1 MSRLLVLLMLLLP
14 ALLLA
19 GSDAAAQEAPA
30 AGPRLSCAVE
40 WQDRAPAPQALC
52 DAIGRRLGRA
62 TLRVEDARAVKRGE
76 SVQVLDGDVFWTTV
90 WLRNGRVQAY
100 TRVSKTMAQGKE
112 LDVLTRAV
120 QALSRTPARTKGCT
134 RVEPNGGRRMRSP
147 DLAYPWVELKRCQIS
162 RPEVADP
169 WVTD

>member
-1 MSRLLVLLMLLLP
+1 MSRLLAILILLVP
-14 ALLLA
+14 AVVFA
-19 GSDAAAQEAPA
+19 GAAVAQDA
-30 AGPRLSCAVE
+30 AGPKLACAVE

-62 TLRVEDARAVKRGE
+62 TQRVEDARAVKRGD

-100 TRVSKTMAQGKE
+100 TRVSKTMAEGKE

-120 QALSRTPARTKGCT
+120 QALSRTPARAKGCT

-147 DLAYPWVELKRCQIS
+147 DLAYPWVELKRCQTS